1 MKIVPR
7 CALGHGCHDNQNITQ
22 QYWIYNT
29 CHQIKKNSFKLSM
42 IVIIS
47 NRSERSERHAGF
59 FLSKSNAS
67 NVKSICP
74 IKRCLNIRSSS
85 LQIMHWQ
92 KTHNTTLQCL
102 KSSSDNYSI
111 NGRWFRD
118 NCKPPP
124 GMTNIG
130 WLRNGEAYLKAR
142 VWEDELSGDKSP
154 AAYPLAPSGHGHTK
168 NSQKRALAISH
179 NKTHSSNKALFLL
192 LSWQF
197 MQWQCT
203 RSIGVHDLSAMSTAS
218 MSTGHSIHS
227 SQWEG

>member
-1 MKIVPR
+1 MW
-7 CALGHGCHDNQNITQ
+7 D
-22 QYWIYNT
+22 
-29 CHQIKKNSFKLSM
+29 SFYLDPMQSM
-42 IVIIS
+42 WNLI
-47 NRSERSERHAGF
+47 F
-59 FLSKSNAS
+59 
-67 NVKSICP
+67 P
-74 IKRCLNIRSSS
+74 IKMPEYKVQLPTNRALTKDTQHHLSVS
-85 LQIMHWQ
+85 
-92 KTHNTTLQCL
+92 

-130 WLRNGEAYLKAR
+130 WLRNWEAYLKAR

-154 AAYPLAPSGHGHTK
+154 AAYLLAHSGHGHTK
-168 NSQKRALAISH
+168 NSQTRALAISH

-197 MQWQCT
+197 MRWQCT

-218 MSTGHSIHS
+218 KSTGHSIHS

>member
-47 NRSERSERHAGF
+47 NRSEHSERHAGF
-59 FLSKSNAS
+59 FLSRSNAS
-67 NVKSICP
+67 NVKSNLSYQKMP
-74 IKRCLNIRSSS
+74 EYRSSS
-85 LQIMHWQ
+85 LQILHWQ
-92 KTHNTTLQCL
+92 KTHNTTFQCL
-102 KSSSDNYSI
+102 KSSSDNYCI
-111 NGRWFRD
+111 NGRWFWD

-130 WLRNGEAYLKAR
+130 WLRNWEAYLKAT

-154 AAYPLAPSGHGHTK
+154 AAYLLAHSGHGHTK

-179 NKTHSSNKALFLL
+179 NKTHSSNKARFLL
-192 LSWQF
+192 LS
-197 MQWQCT
+197 
-203 RSIGVHDLSAMSTAS
+203 
-218 MSTGHSIHS
+218 
-227 SQWEG
+227 